1 MRGAFTLPALRTGRH
16 SPAEDRAALMIVE
29 RGGMLG

>member
-16 SPAEDRAALMIVE
+16 RPAEDRAALIAE